1 MTYYVGLN
9 IGSDR
14 EFDDLS
20 EAIDF
25 SESYQDYVT
34 GIYRL
39 SENGEQEYYL
49 EDEEGNG
56 SWNYHFHSDKHNFD
70 FDYYGNIE
78 DYASQA
84 DFVTEAEQELHLN
97 VYGDGG
103 LFTYDMIDD
112 DLPF

>member
-34 GIYRL
+34 GIYL
-39 SENGEQEYYL
+39 
-49 EDEEGNG
+49 
-56 SWNYHFHSDKHNFD
+56 
-70 FDYYGNIE
+70 
-78 DYASQA
+78 
-84 DFVTEAEQELHLN
+84 
-97 VYGDGG
+97 
-103 LFTYDMIDD
+103 
-112 DLPF
+112 